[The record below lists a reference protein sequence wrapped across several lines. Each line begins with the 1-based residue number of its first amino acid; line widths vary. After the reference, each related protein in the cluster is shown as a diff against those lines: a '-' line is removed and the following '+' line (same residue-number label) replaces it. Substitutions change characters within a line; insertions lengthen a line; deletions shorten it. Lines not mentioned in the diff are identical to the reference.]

1 MKSVFIIAI
10 VVVAMIGVMVPS
22 VFAQN
27 VYVQIDELPEW
38 ADYASNVMYLSTES
52 WKEANEGLEF
62 WVVENS
68 SDADFRVQWVKDFGG
83 EKVGYA
89 YGNQFIEVGLGDSD
103 CLNKWNP
110 YSEKY
115 ISHIMKHEIGHIFGH
130 EHDNNPDSIMY
141 PIALNREYGLVEEEY
156 RLTEGYGQFI
166 PFCTIKDLTSYDFSI
181 STTDE
186 TYGFDYYIIPS
197 INEFDKWVEGE
208 VFQHYS
214 NKDCF
219 GEGWLTISG
228 TCKGVSAGSGIMV
241 LVDSELT
248 TPLVT
253 ITVQKLEMPNIINSK
268 SMLASKNYIDFE
280 KVPSVQI
287 IHDTATID
295 VNIFGDTFDFSHS
308 FYQNKDNSI
317 RFENGDGRTIHK
329 YAEYASIGKLFDSLG
344 MSFTNDCLIFSN
356 GKSFCNNEDYRFTFY
371 VNGQTHYLLS
381 QYVFED
387 GDRIKIIYESIP
399 KTTSPTQNTF
409 VPFDEYEGKKWNMEE
424 LMELRD
430 EIMERSELDEKSE
443 KIMED
448 RNAKLEAEKEDQQE
462 KIVQLEAEKEAQEAK
477 IVQLEAE
484 QNGGG
489 CLIATATYGSEMS
502 TEVQQL
508 RELRDNQLLQTESGT
523 VFMGMFNDV
532 YYSFSP
538 IIADMER
545 EHPLFKEAVKL
556 AITPMI
562 SSLSLM
568 ENANSESEVLSI
580 GISVIMLNLGM
591 YLGIPAIAIVGIRK
605 IKYP

>member
-1 MKSVFIIAI
+1 
-10 VVVAMIGVMVPS
+10 MIGVMVPS
-22 VFAQN
+22 VFAKN

-52 WKEANEGLEF
+52 WKEANEGLDF
-62 WVVENS
+62 RVVEKWD
-68 SDADFRVQWVKDFGG
+68 DADFRVKWVKDFGG
-83 EKVGYA
+83 EYVGYA
-89 YGNQFIEVGLGDSD
+89 YGNQFIEVGLGDSN

-130 EHDNNPDSIMY
+130 EHNNNPDSIMY

-186 TYGFDYYIIPS
+186 TYGFDYYIVPS
-197 INEFDKWVEGE
+197 GNEFDKWVEGK

-241 LVDSELT
+241 LIDSELT

-253 ITVQKLEMPNIINSK
+253 ITVKKLEIPNIINSK

-280 KVPSVQI
+280 KVPSVKI

-356 GKSFCNNEDYRFTFY
+356 GKSFCNNKDYRFTFY

-399 KTTSPTQNTF
+399 KIISPTTI
-409 VPFDEYEGKKWNMEE
+409 P
-424 LMELRD
+424 
-430 EIMERSELDEKSE
+430 SESIPNLDE
-443 KIMED
+443 
-448 RNAKLEAEKEDQQE
+448 
-462 KIVQLEAEKEAQEAK
+462 
-477 IVQLEAE
+477 
-484 QNGGG
+484 
-489 CLIATATYGSEMS
+489 T
-502 TEVQQL
+502 
-508 RELRDNQLLQTESGT
+508 RDCSSG
-523 VFMGMFNDV
+523 
-532 YYSFSP
+532 
-538 IIADMER
+538 
-545 EHPLFKEAVKL
+545 
-556 AITPMI
+556 
-562 SSLSLM
+562 
-568 ENANSESEVLSI
+568 
-580 GISVIMLNLGM
+580 
-591 YLGIPAIAIVGIRK
+591 
-605 IKYP
+605 

>member
-1 MKSVFIIAI
+1 MKSVFLIAL
-10 VVVAMIGVMVPS
+10 VAVAMIGIMVPS

-68 SDADFRVQWVKDFGG
+68 SDADFGVKWVKDFGG
-83 EKVGYA
+83 EYVGYA
-89 YGNQFIEVGLGDSD
+89 YGNQLIEVGLGDSN

-110 YSEKY
+110 YSEKH

-186 TYGFDYYIIPS
+186 TYGFDYYIVPS
-197 INEFDKWVEGE
+197 SNEFDKWVEGK

-219 GEGWLTISG
+219 GEEWLSISG

-241 LVDSELT
+241 LIDSELT

-253 ITVQKLEMPNIINSK
+253 ITVKKLEVPNIINSK

-280 KVPSVQI
+280 K
-287 IHDTATID
+287 
-295 VNIFGDTFDFSHS
+295 
-308 FYQNKDNSI
+308 
-317 RFENGDGRTIHK
+317 
-329 YAEYASIGKLFDSLG
+329 
-344 MSFTNDCLIFSN
+344 
-356 GKSFCNNEDYRFTFY
+356 
-371 VNGQTHYLLS
+371 
-381 QYVFED
+381 
-387 GDRIKIIYESIP
+387 IP
-399 KTTSPTQNTF
+399 PTQNTF
-409 VPFDEYEGKKWNMEE
+409 VPFDEYEEKKWNMEE

-443 KIMED
+443 RIIWDGAPCNSATLINLNTPVETPCKTYEEISSDPISNNQCDEGTVLK
-448 RNAKLEAEKEDQQE
+448 NNVCVLEEFQVIQTTTTETSE
-462 KIVQLEAEKEAQEAK
+462 
-477 IVQLEAE
+477 
-484 QNGGG
+484 GGG
-489 CLIATATYGSEMS
+489 CLIATATYGSELS
-502 TEVQQL
+502 PQVQQL
-508 RELRDNQLLQTESGT
+508 RELRDNQLMNTESGT
-523 VFMGMFNDV
+523 GFMSGFNEL

-538 IIADMER
+538 TIADMQR
-545 EHPLFKEAVKL
+545 ENPLFKEVVKL

-568 ENANSESEVLSI
+568 ENANSESEVL
-580 GISVIMLNLGM
+580 GLGLSVIALNLGM
-591 YLGIPAIAIVGIRK
+591 YLGVPAIVVVGIRK
-605 IKYP
+605 KLEMY